1 MVKNPYCKFT
11 FTKIIQM
18 ITEIKNQTDINEAI
32 EALGQSKIL
41 QKQNLTEGFE
51 QKMQSLNPASLIKS
65 AVGQVTIKPSL
76 KKSVLYAAAG
86 VAAVLVLRKMS
97 NRRSGGKGVLFMA
110 LSGVGTMLVNK
121 FMAKK

>member
-1 MVKNPYCKFT
+1 
-11 FTKIIQM
+11 M

-41 QKQNLTEGFE
+41 QKQTLTEGFE

-86 VAAVLVLRKMS
+86 VAAVLVLRKMT

-121 FMAKK
+121 LLAKK